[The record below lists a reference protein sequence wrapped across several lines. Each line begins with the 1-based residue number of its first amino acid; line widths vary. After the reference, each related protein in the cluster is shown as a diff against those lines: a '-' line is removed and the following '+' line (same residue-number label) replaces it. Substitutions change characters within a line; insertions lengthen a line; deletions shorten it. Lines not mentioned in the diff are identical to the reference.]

1 MKLTTL
7 VSETPKKRI
16 NLLISQQQLK
26 NLAGMI
32 IQEQE
37 NGTIKKT
44 HLIKTNS
51 NAQKK
56 K

>member
-7 VSETPKKRI
+7 VSETPKKRMK
-16 NLLISQQQLK
+16 LLISQQQLK

-44 HLIKTNS
+44 NLIKINS
-51 NAQKK
+51 NA
-56 K
+56 

>member
-7 VSETPKKRI
+7 VSETPEKRI
-16 NLLISQQQLK
+16 KLLISQQQLK
-26 NLAGMI
+26 NLVGMI

-44 HLIKTNS
+44 YLIKTNS
-51 NAQKK
+51 NA
-56 K
+56 